1 MRLTKEQY
9 ESLKPYAKHI
19 ISAYKNSFLH
29 MSGTD
34 FLKVAELYKDIFNE
48 TITKARMS
56 CNTCRL
62 NALRKLGEL
71 YVAYEAK
78 EKERAQKETA
88 DNQEPK
94 EEKPK
99 RTRTKKLEAK
109 EIE

>member
-34 FLKVAELYKDIFNE
+34 FLKVAELYNDIFGE
-48 TITKARMS
+48 TISKAKMS

-78 EKERAQKETA
+78 EKAQKETA

-109 EIE
+109 EAE